1 MNKTKRQQLHNQKL
15 ITNYD
20 IIHDNWFY
28 DNIYFTDMVNTKIE
42 DMFKLNKYN
51 DIYVYERKKDYNSTN
66 KREELIKVLTYFN
79 KYHGYDEE
87 FSINDFEALEPKS
100 LKRIKINNNKNYW
113 YPVYDGL
120 EYKKEKEFIHNNLN
134 CCCSQD
140 CGSLYL
146 IRNIKTDKYFGVG
159 SICIGKFISKEF
171 QNKINKLKKEELC
184 KICNGCD
191 NEFNKKNLNKID
203 NKQFCNKCI
212 KSVKVIFDIKY
223 KEKDEYKEYGIRWDS
238 HNKYWYMNGVINQ
251 KLIDKIDKIEFEEQ
265 YNFIDED

>member
-1 MNKTKRQQLHNQKL
+1 M
-15 ITNYD
+15 
-20 IIHDNWFY
+20 
-28 DNIYFTDMVNTKIE
+28 
-42 DMFKLNKYN
+42 
-51 DIYVYERKKDYNSTN
+51 
-66 KREELIKVLTYFN
+66 
-79 KYHGYDEE
+79 
-87 FSINDFEALEPKS
+87 
-100 LKRIKINNNKNYW
+100 
-113 YPVYDGL
+113 
-120 EYKKEKEFIHNNLN
+120 
-134 CCCSQD
+134 
-140 CGSLYL
+140 
-146 IRNIKTDKYFGVG
+146 
-159 SICIGKFISKEF
+159 
-171 QNKINKLKKEELC
+171 KKEELC